1 MRREVAEVAESAA
14 KILRQQLRAEEVWL
28 FGSQVRETSGPD
40 SDLDFMVVV
49 PPTPEPR
56 YQREQKAHTA
66 LRNLPMPK
74 DVVVLTREEWDRE
87 STCGTSLSSTVR
99 REGWQLHGA

>member
-1 MRREVAEVAESAA
+1 MRREVEEIAKSAVQ
-14 KILRQQLRAEEVWL
+14 ILQQKLQAEEVWL
-28 FGSQVRETSGPD
+28 FGSQVREECGPD

-49 PPTPEPR
+49 PPTLEPR

-99 REGWQLHGA
+99 REGLQLHGA

>member
-1 MRREVAEVAESAA
+1 MEVAATFIKSGLPVQGRIDGGRAGDRVRLMRREVAEVAESAA

-49 PPTPEPR
+49 PATSEPR

-66 LRNLPMPK
+66 LRNLPMP
-74 DVVVLTREEWDRE
+74 RMWW
-87 STCGTSLSSTVR
+87 C
-99 REGWQLHGA
+99 